1 MKRQCGSNFKK
12 QREENLSSIV
22 VPTKTQDRKKMM
34 KKRLLLLFGNVVLLI
49 QFFYVCS
56 ANEPLT
62 VDGKVLVLD
71 ESNFESAISS
81 FDHILVD
88 FYAPWCG
95 HCKRLSPELDAV
107 APVLAALK
115 NPIVIGKVDAD
126 KFTRLAKKYDVDA
139 YPTILLF
146 NHGVP
151 TEYRGPRKAELLAR
165 YLKKFAAS
173 DVSIL
178 DSDSAVNNFVEEAGT
193 FFPVY
198 IGFGL
203 DRSVIEKFAIKYK
216 KNAWFSVAKDF
227 SEDLMVLYDFDKV
240 PALVSL
246 NPKYDERST
255 FYGPFEE
262 EFLEDF
268 VKQNLIPLVVPVSYD
283 TLKLVEADD
292 RKIALTIVEDE
303 DEERSRE
310 LVKLLKGAASANR
323 DLIFGYVGVKQLEE
337 FAEKF
342 DIGTKLPK
350 MVIWDKGD
358 DYLSVVGSESIEGED
373 QATLISKFVEGYREG
388 RTMQKAISSP
398 SFMKFIHQSFDI
410 RMVYF
415 LVFIVA
421 VVMLI
426 QTINKGGDEHT
437 RVPNQDQVDHAS
449 SSVSEVESKEYKAGD
464 KED

>member
-1 MKRQCGSNFKK
+1 
-12 QREENLSSIV
+12 
-22 VPTKTQDRKKMM
+22 MM
-34 KKRLLLLFGNVVLLI
+34 RLLMVFGVMLLI
-49 QFFYVCS
+49 HFCR
-56 ANEPLT
+56 AEPFS

-71 ESNFESAISS
+71 ESNFDSAISS

-95 HCKRLSPELDAV
+95 HCKRLSPELDAA

-115 NPIVIGKVDAD
+115 EPIIIAKVDAD
-126 KFTRLAKKYDVDA
+126 KHTSLAKKYDVDA
-139 YPTILLF
+139 YPTIMLF

-151 TEYRGPRKAELLAR
+151 SEYRGPRKADLLVR

-173 DVSIL
+173 DVAIL
-178 DSDSAVNNFVEEAGT
+178 DSDSAVNTFVEEAST
-193 FFPVY
+193 FFPIY

-203 DRSVIEKFAIKYK
+203 NNSVIEKLAIKYK

-227 SEDLMVLYDFDKV
+227 SEDLMVLYDFDKI

-246 NPKYDERST
+246 NPVYNERNT

-268 VKQNLIPLVVPVSYD
+268 VKQNLIPLAVPVSHD
-283 TLKLVEADD
+283 TLKLMKADG
-292 RKIALTIVEDE
+292 RKIVLTIVEDE

-310 LVKLLKGAASANR
+310 LIKLLKAAASANR

-337 FAEKF
+337 FAENF

-350 MVIWDKGD
+350 MVVWNKSD
-358 DYLSVVGSESIEGED
+358 DYLTVDGLESIEGED
-373 QATLISKFVEGYREG
+373 QATLITKFLEGYKEG
-388 RTMQKAISSP
+388 RTIKKSFSGP
-398 SFMKFIHQSFDI
+398 SLMRFINRSFDI
-410 RMVYF
+410 RMVYIG
-415 LVFIVA
+415 VFVVA
-421 VVMLI
+421 VLMLI
-426 QTINKGGDEHT
+426 QTFSKGGDDYH
-437 RVPNQDQVDHAS
+437 RVPNQDQVDHAT